1 MLEVSSHQRHRS
13 RSIFTLQDKLN
24 ELIQLG
30 ETGVAP
36 NLDGLGGEDIAN
48 HKV

>member
-1 MLEVSSHQRHRS
+1 MLEVSSHQRHSS
-13 RSIFTLQDKLN
+13 RGILPHQDKLS